1 MAYNEGVEAH
11 FLMCHGFQMRKN
23 QEANTANC
31 KKLED
36 TKVRMPVYYKKI
48 FKHVIAANGHRTKC
62 ILWTYWM
69 FINDAIQINRL
80 KG

>member
-31 KKLED
+31 KKLAGRYKGQNASLLQED
-36 TKVRMPVYYKKI
+36 IQACDSSKWSQDEMHFVDILDVYK
-48 FKHVIAANGHRTKC
+48 
-62 ILWTYWM
+62 
-69 FINDAIQINRL
+69 
-80 KG
+80 